1 MIGPCPSRAASNLF
15 VSYDKCIASHG
26 GWCSH
31 SISGTRFRRTSSFG
45 YHFRIKYHFHFRNI
59 AIDLVH
65 FRFQLGVT
73 DSRGLICRGWTD
85 LSGSLNFLT
94 KASYS
99 RQDAVCKHFRQ
110 TSNIYQLVQQTWC
123 RLKLKTKSSN
133 NGVYFNLY
141 ISTIFINLAFQW
153 VISSYYTNNLLNYCE
168 THKFYWLIKERG
180 RIFNT

>member
-1 MIGPCPSRAASNLF
+1 MFVWRQKRMQLSQMIGPCPSRAASNLF

-45 YHFRIKYHFHFRNI
+45 YHFRLKDHFHFRNI
-59 AIDLVH
+59 PIDLVH

-73 DSRGLICRGWTD
+73 DSRGLICRGWPD

-99 RQDAVCKHFRQ
+99 RQDAVCKHFSK

-123 RLKLKTKSSN
+123 RLKSKTKSSN
-133 NGVYFNLY
+133 HGVYLNLY
-141 ISTIFINLAFQW
+141 IHAIFVNLDLQW
-153 VISSYYTNNLLNYCE
+153 VISA
-168 THKFYWLIKERG
+168 
-180 RIFNT
+180 